1 MAGREPASNKRSVSE
16 KQREGGAASQDGGL
30 GLSTINPSV
39 HCRTAHE
46 YVRRTL
52 RQAILSGFLPGGTR
66 LVQAEVAAELQVSTT
81 PVREALRDLATEEII
96 HLDAHRGAVVREIDL
111 TEVREVYELRMLLE
125 PFAVRKAA
133 TNVSSDEFDR
143 FAELCKRM
151 EETEDS
157 AEWTQLN
164 RDFHTRLVEAAERP
178 KLTSILSN
186 LTDTAAAFV
195 AFAVR
200 ADPSLR
206 QTGSEE
212 HQELLDALERGDA
225 DKAATVTAQH
235 LQSTLNVLEGLG
247 GANDGDAHA

>member
-1 MAGREPASNKRSVSE
+1 MAGREPASKRPSVKE
-16 KQREGGAASQDGGL
+16 KQREGAATSQDGGL
-30 GLSTINPSV
+30 GLSAINPPV

-66 LVQAEVAAELQVSTT
+66 LVQAEIAAELRVSTT

-111 TEVREVYELRMLLE
+111 AEVREVYELRMLLE

-133 TNVSSDEFDR
+133 ANVSPDEFDHL
-143 FAELCKRM
+143 AELCKRM
-151 EETEDS
+151 EDTEDS

-164 RDFHTRLVEAAERP
+164 REFHTRLVEAAERP
-178 KLTSILSN
+178 KLTSILNN

-200 ADPSLR
+200 ADPSLQ

-212 HQELLDALERGDA
+212 HQELLDAIKRGNA
-225 DKAATVTAQH
+225 DKAAAVTAQH
-235 LQSTLNVLEGLG
+235 LQSTLKVLEGLG
-247 GANDGDAHA
+247 GARDGHAQA